1 MQVAVTPSYRYAV
14 SLRIRHPTWPAVKVS
29 EILGLVPDRT
39 WDVGAPRQTAR
50 GVSLEGTNADSYW
63 THSFGTFEDGNLE
76 GYLDLALDELSTKA
90 EAFRLIAETGGT
102 AELFVGLFLEQ
113 WNAGYSISSGMHHR
127 LASLGLALSID
138 IYSVDE
144 QPAGVAVSV
153 AGEQS

>member
-1 MQVAVTPSYRYAV
+1 MAVTPSYRYAV

-50 GVSLEGTNADSYW
+50 GMPLEGTNADSYW
-63 THSFGTFEDGNLE
+63 THSFGTFEDANLE
-76 GYLDLALDELSTKA
+76 GYLDSTLDDLSTKA
-90 EAFRLIAETGGT
+90 GAFGLIAETGGT

-113 WNAGYSISSGMHHR
+113 WNTGYSISAGMHQR

-138 IYSVDE
+138 IYSFDGESSEVSK
-144 QPAGVAVSV
+144 SV